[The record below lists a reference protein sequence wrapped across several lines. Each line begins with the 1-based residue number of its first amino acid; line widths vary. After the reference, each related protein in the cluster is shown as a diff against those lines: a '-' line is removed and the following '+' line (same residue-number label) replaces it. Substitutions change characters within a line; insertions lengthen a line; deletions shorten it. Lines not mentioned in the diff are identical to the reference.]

1 MFGKRLEI
9 PDMKDEIDMV
19 MKQNSHA
26 QMHKGKQINVPATKF
41 CPRVSGRPEV
51 HAVMDVG
58 LSQ

>member
-1 MFGKRLEI
+1 
-9 PDMKDEIDMV
+9 MKDEIDMV